1 MKLNRYFQVLALL
14 CAASFVCCNNLGANS
29 QLLACQNSIQQ
40 ILTDTKSFLSQ
51 VCTGSTSAGFN
62 NLGDRDRCL
71 NATGTNFI
79 SVYLNNNF
87 QNVYPAPYVL
97 CLPDDCTSTI
107 INENKSQFNLL
118 LNTLISKATKQ
129 QTNFQVTNAYDAQ
142 NDTPSVDAGVVI
154 VSIIIAF
161 ICIAS
166 ILGSIIVYR
175 YESSKEKAIKMR
187 LQQQLNE
194 EVPSAALSN
203 DINEDYPLPQESRLV
218 KIGRA
223 FGIVENFN
231 KLFTFKNQGHIDF
244 AIINGTRVFC
254 IVWIIIGQ
262 SYLIRFGSV
271 KNIYDKGD
279 IQSSAGYS
287 TIAATSQLAV
297 DMFFYISGFLLAA
310 IFLER
315 FANRTELKPTTLLL
329 FIAHR
334 FIRLW
339 PTYFIVLLFYWQ
351 IWQYTGNGPMF
362 NQEIDNINNCD
373 SRIWANLLMIDNL
386 ANNGDTQGCFQWGF
400 VISNEIQFFIVG
412 LILLYIYSMNSKIG
426 IGMILS
432 FFIGSQVAATVIAS
446 NNDYKAD
453 YFTLTNPDTFYNDF
467 HIKPWVRMGP
477 YFLGV
482 LAGIYYR
489 SYKTGTSSVVQ
500 FADKV
505 LNNSILRYVLYF
517 VGLSLISSM
526 VWCIIPVQK
535 DIENWSQAGHSI
547 YLAFGRIGFIL
558 GYFLMTIPLM
568 FGKRNYLRALL
579 GARIWVPLSRVTFC
593 MYLVHQFVI
602 ERSLL
607 NQKSIRYFD
616 NQLALYAAISDIV
629 FVLLFAA
636 AFCVCV
642 ELPIINLEKLFL
654 ITPSKLKGIQGE
666 ENDDFEAIEI
676 KKQMMAQ

>member
-1 MKLNRYFQVLALL
+1 MKLNKYFKVIALL
-14 CAASFVCCNNLGANS
+14 CTASFVCCNLGAVNS
-29 QLLACQNSIQQ
+29 DLKTCEYSLQQ
-40 ILTDTKSFLSQ
+40 IFTETSTLLSQ
-51 VCTGSTSAGFN
+51 VCLGSTSAGFN

-71 NATGTNFI
+71 NLTDTNFI
-79 SVYLNNNF
+79 SVYLNSSFNNI
-87 QNVYPAPYVL
+87 YPAPYVL
-97 CLPDDCTSTI
+97 CLPNNCTSTV
-107 INENKSQFNLL
+107 INENKAYFNII
-118 LNTLISKATKQ
+118 LNQLISKATKSQ
-129 QTNFQVTNAYDAQ
+129 ANYEITTAYDAQ
-142 NDTPSVDAGVVI
+142 NDTPSVDAGVII
-154 VSIIIAF
+154 VSIIIAL
-161 ICIAS
+161 ICVAS
-166 ILGSIIVYR
+166 ISGSIIVYR
-175 YESSKEKAIKMR
+175 YESLKEKAIKMR
-187 LQQQLNE
+187 LQQQQNE
-194 EVPSAALSN
+194 EVPSAALST
-203 DINEDYPLPQESRLV
+203 DLNEDYPLPEESRFV

-231 KLFTFKNQGHIDF
+231 KLFTFKNQRHIDF
-244 AIINGTRVFC
+244 AIIYGTKVFC
-254 IVWIIIGQ
+254 IVWIILGQ
-262 SYLIRFGSV
+262 SYLIRFGSI
-271 KNIYDKGD
+271 KNIADKNS

-315 FANRTELKPTTLLL
+315 FANRTQLKPSTLLL

-334 FIRLW
+334 IIRLW

-373 SRIWANLLMIDNL
+373 SRIWTNLLMIDNL
-386 ANNGDTQGCFQWGF
+386 ANNGSTQGCFKWGF
-400 VISNEIQFFIVG
+400 VISNEIQFFVVG
-412 LILLYIYSMNSKIG
+412 LIILYIYSLNSKIG

-432 FFIGSQVAATVIAS
+432 FIIGSQVAATVIAS

-489 SYKTGTSSVVQ
+489 SYKLGTSSIVQ

-505 LNNSILRYVLYF
+505 LNNNVLRYILYF
-517 VGLSLISSM
+517 VGLGLISSM

-535 DIENWSQAGHSI
+535 DINNWSQAGHSI

-558 GYFLMTIPLM
+558 GYFLITIPLL

-579 GARIWVPLSRVTFC
+579 GARIWVPLSRATFC

-616 NQLALYAAISDIV
+616 NQLAIYSAISDIV
-629 FVLLFAA
+629 FILLFAA

-642 ELPIINLEKLFL
+642 ELPITNLEKLF
-654 ITPSKLKGIQGE
+654 IISPSKLKGIQRD

-676 KKQMMAQ
+676 KKEMLAP